1 MAKKPPI
8 TTIASGYY
16 SRTALNTNFENLRDQ
31 FDNTL
36 SLDGSTPNAMQA
48 DLDMNSNDI
57 LNVQNIDVQ
66 GLRVQG
72 VLIGSSDIAA
82 AGSNFH
88 SDNYTGNGSTTTYA
102 MTYNPFTKDNTQ
114 VYIDGVYQNKAT
126 YSISGLNLT
135 FSEAPP
141 LNSAIEIM
149 VARSLDTLAGTDAS
163 NVTYTQSGTAT
174 QTTVQAKLQEF
185 VSVKDFGAV
194 GDGVTDDTASFQA
207 ALDFQASS
215 GSPIYVPAGEY
226 LCGSLTYSTR
236 VILFGSAPDRSELSG
251 PISKIIYTGTTGF
264 LFSAAVGGDPY
275 GTVIENIK
283 LFGQGRNT
291 AGGAGCFQGRTTG
304 SNRNMIFQNVWVENF
319 NFAGF
324 DLPDAFGNQ
333 FLGCRFRNIAPS
345 GGASGAGVWYRRINF
360 SAPTATTG
368 DLYQGCYFSGCLSGA
383 GCVATDRSDYHVFN
397 NCFFESNDVG
407 VNFTLSQKIVLLG
420 CYFEGNSV
428 AGANLQSGM
437 DIQCRK
443 ASGGAINYSG
453 RGVSL
458 DDTLTEFRRGAD
470 EVFKVD
476 LSELVKKVTL
486 ALMDTGALQIGTAST
501 SFFAGN
507 GSPAGVVTAANSST
521 YYQKDGYRNQL
532 WLKRSGGTSTTG
544 WKQLLAQEAGDTSS
558 RPPLLDATYV
568 GFVWFDT
575 TLGKPVWWDGSGW
588 VDATGASA

>member
-1 MAKKPPI
+1 MPLTQLAPPYPIFTDKSGDPLDAGYLYFGVIDQNPETNPI
-8 TTIASGYY
+8 TVYWDNALTQPAAQPVRTINGYPSRNGSPAAVYTDQYFSITVRNKKNELVIYAPSGYGVTPGT
-16 SRTALNTNFENLRDQ
+16 SASFTDQ
-31 FDNTL
+31 ITYNE
-36 SLDGSTPNAMQA
+36 
-48 DLDMNSNDI
+48 
-57 LNVQNIDVQ
+57 
-66 GLRVQG
+66 
-72 VLIGSSDIAA
+72 GSSGA
-82 AGSNFH
+82 
-88 SDNYTGNGSTTTYA
+88 
-102 MTYNPFTKDNTQ
+102 
-114 VYIDGVYQNKAT
+114 IDRT
-126 YSISGLNLT
+126 LT
-135 FSEAPP
+135 S
-141 LNSAIEIM
+141 
-149 VARSLDTLAGTDAS
+149 R
-163 NVTYTQSGTAT
+163 
-174 QTTVQAKLQEF
+174 LQDY

-251 PISKIIYTGTTGF
+251 PISKIIYTETTGF

-275 GTVIENIK
+275 GTVIENLK
-283 LFGQGRNT
+283 LFGQGRTT
-291 AGGAGCFQGRTTG
+291 AGSAGCFQGRTTG
-304 SNRNMIFQNVWVENF
+304 SNRNMIFQNVWVEDF

-333 FLGCRFRNIAPS
+333 FLGCRFRKIAPS

-420 CYFEGNSV
+420 CYFEANSV

-443 ASGGAINYSG
+443 SSGGAINYSS

-458 DDTLTEFRRGAD
+458 DDVLTEFRRGAD

-486 ALMDTGALQIGTAST
+486 ALMDTGALQIGTQST

-507 GSPAGVVTAANSST
+507 GSPDGVVTAANSST

-532 WLKRSGGTSTTG
+532 WL
-544 WKQLLAQEAGDTSS
+544 A
-558 RPPLLDATYV
+558 
-568 GFVWFDT
+568 
-575 TLGKPVWWDGSGW
+575 
-588 VDATGASA
+588 